1 MAIDP
6 NRSAMP
12 IREISN
18 RVSLVFMLTLAAALL
33 LLGRAETYVF
43 DRARQVVTDMAAPLL
58 EIASRPVAAARRVV
72 ERTDEYAY
80 VFDENERLRAE
91 NARLLAWKEVA
102 LKLEAKVARYEAL
115 LNVQVDPGIKY
126 VSGRAVSDNGGPFV
140 DTVIVNVGR
149 DQGIKSGDA
158 VIDTD
163 GLVGRVVATG
173 DKAARVLLL
182 TDLNSRI
189 PVVIEPAHYKAV
201 LSGDN
206 TDWPKLDYLAVTS
219 SVSPGD
225 RVVTS
230 GDDKLIPPGVP
241 VGLVIQTSDGFL
253 RVQTFADRNRLD
265 FVRILQYDFPST
277 VARQDPPSLFSGP
290 PVPPKAAP
298 PTPTL
303 PTPAGTVKP
312 ATPPLNAAGAP
323 TSPAAGSTPSQK
335 KKPAAQTRIEA
346 PRGPVA
352 PAAPAVPVGTVPA
365 NPPAAGQ
372 MRPVP
377 DTGEQEDTVPP
388 VEDTNPGSTDTPGT
402 E

>member
-1 MAIDP
+1 
-6 NRSAMP
+6 MP
-12 IREISN
+12 IREISH
-18 RVSLVFMLTLAAALL
+18 RISLVFMLTLAAALL

-91 NARLLAWKEVA
+91 NERLLAWKEAA

-126 VSGRAVSDNGGPFV
+126 VSGRVVSDNGGPFV

-149 DQGIKSGDA
+149 NQGAKSGDA

-163 GLVGRVVATG
+163 GVVGRIVATG
-173 DKAARVLLL
+173 DKASRVLLL

-201 LSGDN
+201 LAGDN
-206 TDWPKLDYLAVTS
+206 TDWPKLEYLTVTS
-219 SVSPGD
+219 SISPGD

-230 GDDKLIPPGVP
+230 GDGGLIPPGLP
-241 VGLVIQTSDGFL
+241 IGLVIQTSDGFQ
-253 RVQTFADRNRLD
+253 RVQTFADRDRLD
-265 FVRILQYDFPST
+265 FVRVLQYEFPSQ
-277 VARQDPPSLFSGP
+277 VARQDPPAVLKGP
-290 PVPPKAAP
+290 PVTSKPIEAAP
-298 PTPTL
+298 EL
-303 PTPAGTVKP
+303 PKPGSAKP
-312 ATPPLNAAGAP
+312 ATPP
-323 TSPAAGSTPSQK
+323 
-335 KKPAAQTRIEA
+335 AAQTMQRKTSA
-346 PRGPVA
+346 T
-352 PAAPAVPVGTVPA
+352 PAAKAPKPAVEPTAPKVPA
-365 NPPAAGQ
+365 SGAQPSGATMQPIPEA
-372 MRPVP
+372 
-377 DTGEQEDTVPP
+377 EEEVPP
-388 VEDTNPGSTDTPGT
+388 PPSDINPGSADTPGT